1 MSVTVC
7 HKFLE
12 TAKKHKDKTAVMYKR
27 SNRWIEETWGGYN
40 DMVHTIAAGLQTLGV
55 RKGDRVAIF
64 ANTSFEWAATDFAV
78 LGLGAITVPIYQSST
93 PDDISFILENSGA
106 RVFVC
111 ESPAAI
117 RKVRPLIK
125 GAKSIEKVIFF
136 NESRGETA
144 LDSTPEKSI
153 GARNNSQLAVAE
165 RSELTLS
172 EVQALGEKALKK
184 SPTLFELAV
193 NELRADTVATL
204 IYTSGTTG
212 QPKGAILTHAQ
223 ALSEVIDTFPLLGVT
238 PKDRS
243 LSFLPYAHVL
253 GRIEI
258 WGHGLIGYTM
268 AFAENIDRVRDNM
281 VDVKPTIMVAVPRIF
296 EKIYNV
302 IIAQAESSPIQKK
315 IFEWALAVGRE
326 ISKYKIEKMPVPL
339 DLAIKY
345 QIAKRS
351 VFDKISAKLGGDLR
365 FAVCGG
371 APLSRP
377 IAEFFHAAGLLILE
391 GYGLTETTGALAVN
405 TPFDYRFG
413 TVGKAIGEVKIKLG
427 DDDEILVNSKKV
439 CTGYWR
445 NDQATSEAFTDGWFH
460 TGDIGE
466 ISPEGYLRIT
476 DRKKDLI
483 KTSGGKYVAPQK
495 LEGLLKASHYLSQV
509 HIHGDQKKYIVAL
522 ITLNNDAILK
532 YAESQKIPGK
542 DAASI
547 AGQPKIREL
556 IRGVIAEANSHL
568 ASYETIKNFA
578 ILPRDFTVESGELTP
593 SLKVKRKI
601 VDSRYVSQID
611 ALYL

>member
-7 HKFLE
+7 HKFLD
-12 TAKKHKDKTAVMYKR
+12 TAKKHKDKTAVMFKR

-40 DMVHTIAAGLQTLGV
+40 DTVHTIAAGLQTLGV
-55 RKGDRVAIF
+55 RQGDRVAIL
-64 ANTSFEWAATDFAV
+64 ANTCYEWAATDFAV
-78 LGLGAITVPIYQSST
+78 LGLGAITIPIYQSST
-93 PDDISFILENSGA
+93 PEDIAFILENSGA
-106 RVFVC
+106 RILIS

-117 RKVRPLIK
+117 RKLRDIVK
-125 GAKSIEKVIFF
+125 NAKSIEKLIFF
-136 NESRGETA
+136 NESRGETS
-144 LDSTPEKSI
+144 LDSSPDRAVGS
-153 GARNNSQLAVAE
+153 RNNSQLAVAE

-184 SPTLFELAV
+184 SPTLYELAV
-193 NELRADTVATL
+193 TELRPDTVATI

-268 AFAENIDRVRDNM
+268 AFAESIERVRDNM
-281 VDVKPTIMVAVPRIF
+281 VDVQPTIMVAVPRIF
-296 EKIYNV
+296 EKIYNLIV
-302 IIAQAESSPIQKK
+302 AQAEASPIQKR

-339 DLAIKY
+339 DLALKY
-345 QIAKRS
+345 QVAKRT
-351 VFDKISAKLGGDLR
+351 VFDKISAKLGGELR

-391 GYGLTETTGALAVN
+391 GYGLTETTGAIAVN

-413 TVGKAIGEVKIKLG
+413 TVGKAIGEVRLKLAEDG
-427 DDDEILVNSKKV
+427 EILVSSKKV
-439 CTGYWR
+439 CTGYWK
-445 NDQATSEAFTDGWFH
+445 NEAASKEAFVDGWYH

-495 LEGLLKASHYLSQV
+495 LEGLLKASHYISQI

-522 ITLNNDAILK
+522 ITLNPDAILK
-532 YAESQKIPGK
+532 YAETQKIPHK
-542 DAASI
+542 DAASL
-547 AGQPKIREL
+547 ASQPKIREL
-556 IRGVIAEANSHL
+556 IRNVIAEANSHL
-568 ASYETIKNFA
+568 ASFETIKNFA
-578 ILPRDFTVESGELTP
+578 ILPHDFTVESGELTP

-601 VDSRYVSQID
+601 VDARYAKQID
-611 ALYL
+611 ALYS